1 MAVDDARYAILCD
14 GTLVD
19 GCTIDSAKRQ
29 LAQLLRL
36 DDTALAQL
44 FSGRLITLK
53 AGLDKQRALT
63 YQQALRRAGVQ
74 ASLAPSA
81 ANTAPQPPAV
91 MGNSHAEAT
100 CPRCAYAH
108 EGYAQEGCAQEGV
121 ERCARCHMDLRRHWA
136 RQRLAQRTIARVT
149 SQV

>member
-29 LAQLLRL
+29 LVQLLRL
-36 DDTALAQL
+36 DDTVLAQL

-53 AGLDKQRALT
+53 GGLDKQRALA

-81 ANTAPQPPAV
+81 AKTTPQPPAV
-91 MGNSHAEAT
+91 MVNSHAEAT
-100 CPRCAYAH
+100 CPRCAYA
-108 EGYAQEGCAQEGV
+108 QEGHEQEGV
-121 ERCARCHMDLRRHWA
+121 ERCVRCHMDLRRHRA

-149 SQV
+149 SHV